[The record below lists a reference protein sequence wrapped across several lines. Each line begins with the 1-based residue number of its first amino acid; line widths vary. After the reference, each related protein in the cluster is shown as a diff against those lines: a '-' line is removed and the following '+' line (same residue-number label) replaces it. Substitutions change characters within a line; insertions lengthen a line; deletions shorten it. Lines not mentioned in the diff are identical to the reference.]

1 MGNAHKSPK
10 SPTVS
15 CEPAVNRTHSEA
27 FPSGALVVDTST
39 PEVSSDATAL
49 ARQGCDMAA
58 YDALPV
64 CAARGPGLATSVRL
78 DARKRS
84 SRLSEPV
91 SAANKRSSP
100 FVGAAI
106 DAVTRGD
113 RVADI
118 TAVGVG
124 WAALV
129 WDADTLLD
137 AQILGEATADE

>member
-1 MGNAHKSPK
+1 M
-10 SPTVS
+10 
-15 CEPAVNRTHSEA
+15 
-27 FPSGALVVDTST
+27 VDTST
-39 PEVSSDATAL
+39 PEVSSEATAL

-64 CAARGPGLATSVRL
+64 CAARGPGLETSVRL

-84 SRLSEPV
+84 CRLSEPV

-113 RVADI
+113 CVADKH
-118 TAVGVG
+118 AVSVG
-124 WAALV
+124 RAAFV
-129 WDADTLLD
+129 WDANTLLD
-137 AQILGEATADE
+137 AQMLGEATADE